1 MVVMVERTVLMFV
14 LESNLIMSLIS
25 QFSSTIFRFSGSR
38 RFIEMLI

>member
-38 RFIEMLI
+38 GFIEIMI